1 MQLLQALTHDDKAK
15 AHHLQFC
22 TKMQQHLEEDSFTEK
37 VIFSDEA
44 MLYLHGR

>member
-1 MQLLQALTHDDKAK
+1 MQLLQTLTHDDKA
-15 AHHLQFC
+15 HHFQFC

-37 VIFSDEA
+37 VIFNDEA

>member
-1 MQLLQALTHDDKAK
+1 MQLLQALIQDDK

-22 TKMQQHLEEDSFTEK
+22 TKMQQHLEEDNFTEN

-44 MLYLHGR
+44 MLHLHGR